1 VWPSVAEGYG
11 LLVVPTLPLT
21 IVVFT
26 VVTTIVLLVLALAVP
41 APAPD
46 DVPEGLEGLEGL
58 EREHDHRRGPGE
70 DRRPRIRL
78 LSQVLFT
85 RRQRDNITI
94 DCLLVSV
101 EQAGPGV
108 GAPAGLPFTL
118 QFRTPDTA
126 WFADRVEHLL
136 NEWSAE
142 NRELLVELREDHGKV
157 RTVLTSGPSAVHLE
171 LAGAAGLSLTS

>member
-1 VWPSVAEGYG
+1 MTTGYG
-11 LLVVPTLPLT
+11 LGVVPTLSLT

-26 VVTTIVLLVLALAVP
+26 IVTALVLLVLALAVP
-41 APAPD
+41 APP
-46 DVPEGLEGLEGL
+46 VPEEGTLETEGPA
-58 EREHDHRRGPGE
+58 RRRGPAD
-70 DRRPRIRL
+70 DRRPRIRI

-118 QFRTPDTA
+118 QFHTPDTA

-136 NEWSAE
+136 AEWAE
-142 NRELLVELREDHGKV
+142 DNRELTLELREDHGKV
-157 RTVLTSGPSAVHLE
+157 RTVIASGPSSVHLE
-171 LAGAAGLSLTS
+171 LSGAAGLTLTA

>member
-1 VWPSVAEGYG
+1 
-11 LLVVPTLPLT
+11 VVPSLTLT

-26 VVTTIVLLVLALAVP
+26 VVTTVVLLGLALALP
-41 APAPD
+41 AAPMKD
-46 DVPEGLEGLEGL
+46 GDGVVA
-58 EREHDHRRGPGE
+58 E

-85 RRQRDNITI
+85 RRQRDAITI

-126 WFADRVEHLL
+126 WFADRVEQLL
-136 NEWSAE
+136 TEWADD
-142 NRELLVELREDHGKV
+142 NRELTLELREDHGKV
-157 RTVLTSGPSAVHLE
+157 RTMIASGPSTVHLE
-171 LAGAAGLSLTS
+171 LAGAAGLSLST

>member
-1 VWPSVAEGYG
+1 
-11 LLVVPTLPLT
+11 VVPTLPLT
-21 IVVFT
+21 LVVFT
-26 VVTTIVLLVLALAVP
+26 VVTTVVLLVLALAVP
-41 APAPD
+41 APSPD
-46 DVPEGLEGLEGL
+46 DERPEGL
-58 EREHDHRRGPGE
+58 RSTDRRRGPGE

-136 NEWSAE
+136 NEWSSE
-142 NRELLVELREDHGKV
+142 NRELLFELREDHGKV
-157 RTVLTSGPSAVHLE
+157 RTVIASGPSSVHLE
-171 LAGAAGLSLTS
+171 LAGAAGLSLTA

>member
-1 VWPSVAEGYG
+1 VGSPLFLTVAAC
-11 LLVVPTLPLT
+11 
-21 IVVFT
+21 T
-26 VVTTIVLLVLALAVP
+26 VVTTVLLLAVAVAAPPDETGSDALA
-41 APAPD
+41 D
-46 DVPEGLEGLEGL
+46 
-58 EREHDHRRGPGE
+58 E

-78 LSQVLFT
+78 LSRVLFT
-85 RRQRDNITI
+85 RRQRDAITI

-126 WFADRVEHLL
+126 WFADRVERLL
-136 NEWSAE
+136 TEWADDS
-142 NRELLVELREDHGKV
+142 RELSVELREDHGKV

>member
-46 DVPEGLEGLEGL
+46 DVPEGLEGL
-58 EREHDHRRGPGE
+58 DHRRGPGE

-136 NEWSAE
+136 NEWSDE
-142 NRELLVELREDHGKV
+142 NRELLFELREDHGKV
-157 RTVLTSGPSAVHLE
+157 RTVIASGPSSVHLE
-171 LAGAAGLSLTS
+171 LAGAAGLSLTA